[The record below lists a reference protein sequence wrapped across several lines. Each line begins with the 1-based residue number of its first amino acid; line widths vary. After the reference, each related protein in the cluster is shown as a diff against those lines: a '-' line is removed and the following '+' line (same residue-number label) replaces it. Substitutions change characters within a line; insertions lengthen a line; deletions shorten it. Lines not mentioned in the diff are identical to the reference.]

1 MEKSYLTSLPD
12 LVLVKI
18 FSYFTISEL
27 LQTVARTCKHLNSIV
42 ECNSTLWSRFAPDW
56 FSLVTKEQLHRILRH
71 SVALTEFAIPY
82 GSYMCLA
89 PDIDFLFITELSNAK
104 SLTWLDITDC
114 PVSTLCFLKF
124 LPNIEILN
132 VSDCKNLVDADFH
145 VLKFCGK
152 LCQLYVSFTK
162 VTPDTLLSVCDSLTL
177 IVLDVSGIPLN
188 FRQCERLLHPGL
200 VYFQFTPDNQD
211 DEPLF
216 QGLFR
221 RFRDTSVHIVHRILD
236 Y

>member
-18 FSYFTISEL
+18 LSYISIADL
-27 LQTVARTCKHLNSIV
+27 LQTVARTCRHLNAII
-42 ECNSTLWSRFAPDW
+42 ECNSRLWSSFAPDH

-71 SVALTEFAIPY
+71 SVALTEFVVPY
-82 GSYMCLA
+82 GSYACLA
-89 PDIDFLFITELSNAK
+89 PDIDFLFITELTNAK

-124 LPNIEILN
+124 LPNVEILN
-132 VSDCKNLVDADFH
+132 VSDCKNLVNADFH
-145 VLKFCGK
+145 VIKSCNNLS
-152 LCQLYVSFTK
+152 QLYLSFTK
-162 VTPDTLLSVCDSLTL
+162 ITPKKIVSICESLTL
-177 IVLDVSGIPLN
+177 IVLDISGIPIHLG
-188 FRQCERLLHPGL
+188 QCERLLHPDL
-200 VYFQFTPDNQD
+200 LYFQFTPDNQEN
-211 DEPLF
+211 EPLF

-221 RFRDTSVHIVHRILD
+221 RFRDTSVHIVKRVLD